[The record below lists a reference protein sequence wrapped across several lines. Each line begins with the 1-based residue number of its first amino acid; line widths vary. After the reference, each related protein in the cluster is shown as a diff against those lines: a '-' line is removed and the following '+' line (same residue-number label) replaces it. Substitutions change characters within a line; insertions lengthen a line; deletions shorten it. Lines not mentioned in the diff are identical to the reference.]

1 MEKEPKNLQMEIFIL
16 EVMLMVNQLD
26 MDNIIGQMAVFLK
39 VVLKMVWDMET
50 EYGNEDLV
58 KVINMKVN
66 MLMIRNLDMGF
77 LLGQVAIYIKEIIY
91 KM

>member
-1 MEKEPKNLQMEIFIL
+1 MES
-16 EVMLMVNQLD
+16 
-26 MDNIIGQMAVFLK
+26 
-39 VVLKMVWDMET
+39 